1 MAIPGMI
8 CRIYTITTFLLRF
21 VYLLSCGCVMSE
33 QAVKTVASD
42 SCLVCNAPCSLPDDI
57 VLINP
62 STELELKIAKD
73 RLAFSQEKKK
83 QEKLEKKKQE
93 KLEKKKMKGLK
104 KHKLESVDQ
113 NQINEPA
120 LLMEGS
126 SDEEKKKKKK
136 QKRDLEKKEKLPEI
150 NMVMPDLSSLNAP
163 KTKAVASLYHANGE
177 GENKGN
183 YLTKGTFNRFAP

>member
-1 MAIPGMI
+1 
-8 CRIYTITTFLLRF
+8 
-21 VYLLSCGCVMSE
+21 MSE

-42 SCLVCNAPCSLPDDI
+42 TCLVCNAPCSLPDDI

-83 QEKLEKKKQE
+83 QEKLD
-93 KLEKKKMKGLK
+93 KKKMKGLK